1 MDEEAADDAVAAV
14 GLEDQDLLD
23 NGLEMDLDA
32 PSAEADDQAP
42 ESDSGEEDES
52 TLNIDSLDFDGGLD
66 SENGEPAAE
75 NENANLATDDADAVL
90 DFELDEDSTVELSLD
105 GNAAS
110 PEAVEVEAGDVV
122 DFDQNLDDE
131 EPAADASLDVEI
143 DMDEGLEF
151 DLPEAEEDT
160 ADEGDIN
167 APEETLEFDP
177 VELEPVD
184 LQDLES
190 EGDDESLVLDE
201 ESAGLDE
208 TIISFSLDDDSSG
221 EIDTVQNLDAVASQL
236 DLLAA
241 YVDMGDSDQALALN
255 EKIQSHGNDQQKQQ
269 ADELISKLND

>member
-1 MDEEAADDAVAAV
+1 MTRLQRAIVV
-14 GLEDQDLLD
+14 KRTR
-23 NGLEMDLDA
+23 A
-32 PSAEADDQAP
+32 PLI
-42 ESDSGEEDES
+42 S
-52 TLNIDSLDFDGGLD
+52 TLLILTGAWTARVVR
-66 SENGEPAAE
+66 PAAE
-75 NENANLATDDADAVL
+75 NEDANLATDDADAVL
-90 DFELDEDSTVELSLD
+90 DFELDEDSSVELSLD

-110 PEAVEVEAGDVV
+110 PEAVEIDAGDVV

-151 DLPEAEEDT
+151 DLPEAGEDT

-190 EGDDESLVLDE
+190 EGDDESLVVDE

-208 TIISFSLDDDSSG
+208 TIISFSLDDDSSR

-241 YVDMGDSDQALALN
+241 YVDMGDSDQGAGIKRKN
-255 EKIQSHGNDQQKQQ
+255 S
-269 ADELISKLND
+269 ISRE